1 MKILAWVLDSTLK
14 WDFAYNFNIFHL
26 FCDPCP
32 VVDNQCLSR
41 MSLDEFHEIDVLSN
55 SLSLEASIMIYDLVI
70 FFYTNSEKNNLYFY
84 DGDNLTL
91 EGAIVSQLRSTK

>member
-1 MKILAWVLDSTLK
+1 
-14 WDFAYNFNIFHL
+14 
-26 FCDPCP
+26 
-32 VVDNQCLSR
+32 

-91 EGAIVSQLRSTK
+91 EGAIVSQLRSTKCCLNV